1 MTHCQ
6 KLKWCAG
13 GLVGTSCLT
22 LVMLCSLPGSSVHGD
37 FQARILEWVA
47 ISSPGNLPNPGID
60 LSSPTLQ
67 AGSLLTELQGKH
79 TAEINSGMFKTLEL
93 ASSNFLRITFNL
105 SKY

>member
-13 GLVGTSCLT
+13 GLVGKSCLT

-47 ISSPGNLPNPGID
+47 ISSPGDLPNPGID

-67 AGSLLTELQGKH
+67 AGSLLTEPQGPYGPTYMKYILNISH
-79 TAEINSGMFKTLEL
+79 IHVTNKT
-93 ASSNFLRITFNL
+93 R
-105 SKY
+105 